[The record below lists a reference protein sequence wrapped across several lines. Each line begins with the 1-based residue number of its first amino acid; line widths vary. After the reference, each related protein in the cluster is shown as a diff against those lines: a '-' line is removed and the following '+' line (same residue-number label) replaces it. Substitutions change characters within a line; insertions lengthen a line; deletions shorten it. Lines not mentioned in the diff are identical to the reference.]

1 MPPTVPINPHQED
14 DLESEFRLPG
24 DTLAERTY
32 LTQLD
37 QPARFIASPS
47 ILALPS
53 GRLRVLYEKC
63 VPAWQPMRGAPLSCR
78 VPCISRGHQPASA
91 IAVTD

>member
-1 MPPTVPINPHQED
+1 MPLTLPIDPNQED
-14 DLESEFRLPG
+14 NLETEFRLPG

-53 GRLRVLYEKC
+53 GRLLVLYEKC
-63 VPAWQPMRGAPLSCR
+63 VPARQPMRGALLGCR
-78 VPCISRGHQPASA
+78 VPCISGGHQPASA